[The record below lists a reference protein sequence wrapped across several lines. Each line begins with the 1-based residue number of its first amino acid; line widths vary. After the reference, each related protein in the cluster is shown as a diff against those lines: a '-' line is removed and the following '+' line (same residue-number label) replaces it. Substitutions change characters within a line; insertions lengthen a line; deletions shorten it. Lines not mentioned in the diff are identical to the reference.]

1 MKKRTILLR
10 LLFAF
15 IVFIVASCSS
25 TRIISSWSISNPPA
39 GAMNKV
45 LVIGVMADREA
56 RDQIEE
62 AMVTALNR
70 DGIAASTAIA
80 IFGPRRFDNLQENE
94 ILNKL
99 RGSEYTA
106 VMIVSLVNKERDIR
120 YIPGSFYMFPSSHMG
135 FSRFHRRYW
144 FLYDQMYTPGRWEI
158 TTNWVL
164 EADIFTINDDQLIYS
179 AQTRSYD
186 PNNARTLAESFTRA
200 IVVELR
206 TKGIIPENNQ

>member
-10 LLFAF
+10 LLFAL
-15 IVFIVASCSS
+15 IVFVVASCNS
-25 TRIISSWSISNPPA
+25 TRIISSWSINNPPA

-56 RDQIEE
+56 RDQIEQ
-62 AMVTALNR
+62 AMVNALNR
-70 DGIAASTAIA
+70 DGIAANTAVT
-80 IFGPRRFDNLQENE
+80 IFGPRRFDNLQESE
-94 ILNKL
+94 IIGKL

-120 YIPGSFYMFPSSHMG
+120 YIPGSFYMFPSPHMG
-135 FSRFHRRYW
+135 ISRFHRRYW
-144 FLYDQMYTPGRWEI
+144 FVYDQMFIPGRFET

-164 EADIFTINDDQLIYS
+164 EADIFTISDDQLIYS

-186 PNNARTLAESFTRA
+186 PNNARALAESFTRA
-200 IVVELR
+200 IVAELR